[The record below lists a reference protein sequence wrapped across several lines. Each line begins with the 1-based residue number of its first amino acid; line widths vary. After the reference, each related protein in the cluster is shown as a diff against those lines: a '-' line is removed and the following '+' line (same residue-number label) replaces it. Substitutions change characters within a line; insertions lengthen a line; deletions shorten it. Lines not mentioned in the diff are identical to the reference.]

1 MVSRRNYLAITIVM
15 FVVFFMFQF
24 TNVVLESWNGY
35 ERNSHV
41 RGRTEL
47 LPESSS
53 YKSGKAEEKA
63 PADSGE
69 YIVYIGAEGEKIQ
82 EVAAAW
88 SVYTKRD
95 IKSYETAAQY
105 EAAKVKQDT
114 KGPGMMVINSDAVN
128 WEEEELCR
136 QLKSYAEEGIHLVF
150 ANLPEA
156 EVIRESKELKELL
169 GIEKIKEEKT
179 EVTGVH
185 LYSGFFLGGEAV
197 YMTEDE
203 EDNERLQDMEL
214 TMPWYTLGAD
224 TDVYMR
230 GLPEEETEEEERPA
244 VIWRNHFRKAYVF
257 AVNGS
262 YMDDVTGLGI
272 LSAITAKMGD
282 YEIYPV
288 VNAQN
293 MVVANYPG
301 LASENDEEIMNRYG
315 QSMEEVFRN
324 IAWPAVVSVYRQNS
338 LGLSCMLAPQY
349 DYKDNNEPDAGALEY
364 NMKRLKEQ
372 SAEAGLS
379 AESISDTSLRRKLRL
394 DEDFIEET
402 LPDYKFTSF
411 YTGSLPDEEIEAVLE
426 EDILEFLRT
435 VIRDYDGEP
444 DIIGYQS
451 EYVTRQSALSDGTK
465 HTYREDFRMRSVET
479 ALGYSNVL
487 LDMERAAY
495 PETEEDAVEK
505 LVSDFGWN
513 IRNHWKVFKGFEG
526 TTVSECDQR
535 IRSFLSLDY
544 TEEPEDD
551 AVWLKLD
558 AEGMPVWFI
567 LRTDREIQSIEGGT
581 WSALEEDVYLI
592 EAGEENLTIEF
603 KYTQGA
609 EREG

>member
-1 MVSRRNYLAITIVM
+1 MVSRRNYFAITIVM

-41 RGRTEL
+41 RGRTDL

-53 YKSGKAEEKA
+53 YEAGKAEEGAKA
-63 PADSGE
+63 GIGE
-69 YIVYIGAEGEKIQ
+69 DVVYIGAGKETE
-82 EVAAAW
+82 EVLAAW

-95 IKSYETAAQY
+95 MKSYETAEQY
-105 EAAKVKQDT
+105 EAANGKQETEVPWMIVLNADT
-114 KGPGMMVINSDAVN
+114 VD
-128 WEEEELCR
+128 WEQENLCG
-136 QLKSYAEEGIHLVF
+136 QLKGYVEKGTHLVF

-156 EVIRESKELKELL
+156 KIIKENKELRELL
-169 GIEKIKEEKT
+169 GIEKVREEKT

-185 LYSGFFLGGEAV
+185 LYGGFFLGGEAI

-214 TMPWYTLGAD
+214 TMPWYILDEDA
-224 TDVYMR
+224 DVYMR
-230 GLPEEETEEEERPA
+230 GLPEEETEEEERPV
-244 VIWRNHFRKAYVF
+244 VIWRNHFKQASVF
-257 AVNGS
+257 AVNGG

-272 LSAITAKMGD
+272 LSAMTAKTDD

-293 MVVANYPG
+293 MVVVNYPG

-315 QSMEEVFRN
+315 QTMEEVFQN
-324 IAWPAVVSVYRQNS
+324 IAWPAVVSVYRQNA
-338 LGLSCMLAPQY
+338 LGLSCMVAPQF
-349 DYKDNNEPDAGALEY
+349 DYKDNHEPDAEALEY

-394 DEDFIEET
+394 DEEFMEKT
-402 LPDYKFTSF
+402 LPDYEFTSF
-411 YTGSLPDEEIEAVLE
+411 YTGGLSDEEIEDVLE

-435 VIRDYDGEP
+435 VIRDYDGKA

-451 EYVTRQSALSDGTK
+451 EYVTRQSAVSDGTK
-465 HTYREDFRMRSVET
+465 HTYREDFRLRSVET
-479 ALGYSNVL
+479 ALGYSSVL
-487 LDMERAAY
+487 LDMGRAAY
-495 PETEEDAVEK
+495 PETEKDAVEK

-513 IRNHWKVFKGFEG
+513 IRNHWKIFKGFEG
-526 TTVSECDQR
+526 TTASECDQR
-535 IRSFLSLDY
+535 IRNFLALDY
-544 TEEPEDD
+544 TEEAKEET
-551 AVWLKLD
+551 VQLKLD
-558 AEGMPVWFI
+558 RAGEPVWFV
-567 LRTDREIQSIEGGT
+567 LRTDKEIESIEGGT
-581 WSALEEDVYLI
+581 WSVLEEGAYLI
-592 EAGEENLTIEF
+592 EAEEENLTIGF
-603 KYTQGA
+603 KYAQDA

>member
-47 LPESSS
+47 LSESSS
-53 YKSGKAEEKA
+53 YKAGGDETLAASSSREN
-63 PADSGE
+63 
-69 YIVYIGAEGEKIQ
+69 IVYIGAGDEKTGEAVK
-82 EVAAAW
+82 AW
-88 SVYTKRD
+88 SVYTKRNVK
-95 IKSYETAAQY
+95 IYETLAQY
-105 EAAKVKQDT
+105 EDT
-114 KGPGMMVINSDAVN
+114 KGGQKTENPKLMVINSPDID
-128 WEEEELCR
+128 WEQEELGE

-150 ANLPEA
+150 ANLPEVK
-156 EVIRESKELKELL
+156 VIRENRDIAELL
-169 GIEKIKEEKT
+169 GIEKIEEDKT
-179 EVTGVH
+179 EVKGVH
-185 LYSGFFLGGEAV
+185 LYGGFFLGGEAV

-214 TMPWYTLGAD
+214 TMPWYITGPDA
-224 TDVYMR
+224 DVYMR

-244 VIWRNHFRKAYVF
+244 VIWRNHFRQAYVF

-262 YMDDVTGLGI
+262 YMEDVTGLGI
-272 LSAITAKMGD
+272 LSAITAKTDD

-315 QSMEEVFRN
+315 QSMKEVFQN

-338 LGLSCMLAPQY
+338 LGLSCMMAPQF

-379 AESISDTSLRRKLRL
+379 AESVSDTSLRRKLRR
-394 DEDFIEET
+394 DEDFMEET

-411 YTGSLPDEEIEAVLE
+411 YTGGLSDEEIEAVLE

-435 VIRDYDGEP
+435 VVKDYGGEP

-451 EYVTRQSALSDGTK
+451 EHVTRQSALSDGTK
-465 HTYREDFRMRSVET
+465 HTYRDDFRLRSVET

-487 LDMERAAY
+487 LDIGRAAY
-495 PETEEDAVEK
+495 PETQEDAVEK

-535 IRSFLSLDY
+535 IRDFLALDY
-544 TEEPEDD
+544 TEETEED
-551 AVWLKLD
+551 AVCLKLD
-558 AEGMPVWFI
+558 TEGMPVWFV
-567 LRTDREIQSIEGGT
+567 LRTDREIENIEGGT
-581 WSALEEDVYLI
+581 WSVLEEGAYLI
-592 EAGEENLTIEF
+592 EAGEENLTVKF
-603 KYTQGA
+603 KQGA